1 MAAVDKQKIFCR
13 QQYNIVGIEAMNEPS
28 KRDTLL
34 LELERERSVRRT
46 ASLLYAKRSRILD
59 ELDRLIS
66 HLSLLVSMPC
76 KTAEDPQPES
86 DILIE
91 AAKRIDDPIFTDL
104 VIQLVLERQR

>member
-1 MAAVDKQKIFCR
+1 
-13 QQYNIVGIEAMNEPS
+13 MNEPS
-28 KRDTLL
+28 KRDILL
-34 LELERERSVRRT
+34 LELERERSIRRT
-46 ASLLYAKRSRILD
+46 ARLLYAKRSRIRD

-66 HLSLLVSMPC
+66 HLSLLVAVPQ

-104 VIQLVLERQR
+104 VIQIIQERNS